1 MVALTHKGV
10 TYGAPYDERPEYG
23 MVFRKV
29 FLATGGRP
37 LSLRVLDFSKNK

>member
-1 MVALTHKGV
+1 MVTLTHKGV

-37 LSLRVLDFSKNK
+37 PKFVCIRFFEE